1 MRLYAF
7 IGPKRY
13 TKPMRNEL
21 KKYLILLVISLMAC
35 SSFAE
40 KKAVLVACKDL
51 GSISD
56 EPIAM
61 LLDQK
66 GYAVTICKQNDLP
79 DVKLENFDAAVISAN
94 ADADNE
100 AVLNLIR
107 GGRIPVL
114 NMQGFTYAQGRL
126 NWGEPHSG
134 TLESRDNKCFD
145 IYVEHPEH
153 PIFKGF
159 DNLEAGSR
167 ISILD
172 DMEERGLMPIQVDL
186 PGTWCLAT
194 AYTQS
199 IEDLYGVG
207 EPQTSIHEIPA
218 EMRGGNKYICL
229 PIAMSGA
236 YYLSD
241 EGKKLILNIMSYLM
255 SDEKVD
261 IDLPFLEISAFS
273 IEGFDAQ
280 INQAE
285 NTIELAMDAEE
296 FKDMDSLR
304 SVQPEITLADPDYS
318 HVYPNEEVD
327 LRFCPYVPKTFVV
340 TDYISR
346 RAYSLSIRLWR
357 KEGIDQTEDE
367 TAPVRKEWQNGQI
380 VIIRGNNKYTITGIK
395 IQ

>member
-1 MRLYAF
+1 
-7 IGPKRY
+7 
-13 TKPMRNEL
+13 MRNGM
-21 KKYLILLVISLMAC
+21 KKYWILFVMVLMAC
-35 SSFAE
+35 GSFAE
-40 KKAVLVACKDL
+40 TKAILVACKDL

-56 EPIAM
+56 EPVAT

-107 GGRIPVL
+107 GGQIPVL

-126 NWGEPHSG
+126 SWGEPHSG

-159 DNLEAGSR
+159 DNLETGSR

-199 IEDLYGVG
+199 IEDFYGVG

-346 RAYSLSIRLWR
+346 RAYTFSIRLWR

>member
-1 MRLYAF
+1 
-7 IGPKRY
+7 
-13 TKPMRNEL
+13 MRNGM
-21 KKYLILLVISLMAC
+21 KKFWMLFVMVLMAC
-35 SSFAE
+35 GSFAE
-40 KKAVLVACKDL
+40 TKAILVACKDL
-51 GSISD
+51 GSVD
-56 EPIAM
+56 KEPIAK
-61 LLDQK
+61 LLADK
-66 GYAVTICKQNDLP
+66 GYDVTICKQADLGTVQLA
-79 DVKLENFDAAVISAN
+79 DFDAAVVSEN

-107 GGRIPVL
+107 GGRIPTL
-114 NMQGFTYAQGRL
+114 NMQGFTYADGRL
-126 NWGEPHSG
+126 NWGAPHSG
-134 TLESRDNKCFD
+134 TWESSDNKCFD

-159 DNLEAGSR
+159 DNLETGSR

-346 RAYSLSIRLWR
+346 RAYTFSIRLWR

>member
-1 MRLYAF
+1 
-7 IGPKRY
+7 
-13 TKPMRNEL
+13 MRNGM
-21 KKYLILLVISLMAC
+21 KKYWILFVMVLMAC
-35 SSFAE
+35 GSFAE
-40 KKAVLVACKDL
+40 TKAILVACKDL
-51 GSISD
+51 GSVD
-56 EPIAM
+56 KEPIAK
-61 LLDQK
+61 LLADK
-66 GYAVTICKQNDLP
+66 GYDVTICKQADLGTVQLA
-79 DVKLENFDAAVISAN
+79 DFDAAVVSEN

-134 TLESRDNKCFD
+134 TWESSDNKCFD

-159 DNLEAGSR
+159 DNLETGSR

-199 IEDLYGVG
+199 IEDFYGVG

-296 FKDMDSLR
+296 FKAMDSLR

-346 RAYSLSIRLWR
+346 RAYTFSIRLWR

-367 TAPVRKEWQNGQI
+367 TALVRKEWQNGQI

>member
-1 MRLYAF
+1 
-7 IGPKRY
+7 
-13 TKPMRNEL
+13 MRNEL

-126 NWGEPHSG
+126 SWGEPHSG
-134 TLESRDNKCFD
+134 TWESSDNKCFD

-199 IEDLYGVG
+199 IEDFYGVG

-296 FKDMDSLR
+296 FKEMDSLR
-304 SVQPEITLADPDYS
+304 AVKPEITLADPDYS

-346 RAYSLSIRLWR
+346 RAYTFSIRLWR

>member
-1 MRLYAF
+1 
-7 IGPKRY
+7 
-13 TKPMRNEL
+13 MRNGM
-21 KKYLILLVISLMAC
+21 KKFWMLFVMVLMAC
-35 SSFAE
+35 GSFAE
-40 KKAVLVACKDL
+40 TKAILVACKDL
-51 GSISD
+51 GSVD
-56 EPIAM
+56 KEPIAK
-61 LLDQK
+61 LLADK
-66 GYAVTICKQNDLP
+66 GYDVTICKQADLGTVQLA
-79 DVKLENFDAAVISAN
+79 DFDAAVISAN

-126 NWGEPHSG
+126 SWGEPHSG
-134 TLESRDNKCFD
+134 TWESSDNKCFD

-346 RAYSLSIRLWR
+346 RAYTFSIRLWR

>member
-1 MRLYAF
+1 
-7 IGPKRY
+7 
-13 TKPMRNEL
+13 MRNGM
-21 KKYLILLVISLMAC
+21 KKYWILFVMVLMAC
-35 SSFAE
+35 GSFAE
-40 KKAVLVACKDL
+40 TKAVLVACKDL

-107 GGRIPVL
+107 GGQIPVL

-134 TLESRDNKCFD
+134 TWESSDNKCFD

-218 EMRGGNKYICL
+218 EMRGGSKYICL

-236 YYLSD
+236 RFLSED
-241 EGKKLILNIMSYLM
+241 GKKLILNIMSYLL

-304 SVQPEITLADPDYS
+304 AVKPEITLADPDYS

-346 RAYSLSIRLWR
+346 RAYTFSIRLWR

>member
-1 MRLYAF
+1 MIEVLSQEEFEASFKDKAF
-7 IGPKRY
+7 VGTIDIEEEKRKEI
-13 TKPMRNEL
+13 TRREKEI
-21 KKYLILLVISLMAC
+21 KVALVGNPNCGKTSLFNIISHSTEHVGNYSGVTVEAKEGR
-35 SSFAE
+35 FE
-40 KKAVLVACKDL
+40 F
-51 GSISD
+51 
-56 EPIAM
+56 
-61 LLDQK
+61 Q
-66 GYAVTICKQNDLP
+66 GYH
-79 DVKLENFDAAVISAN
+79 
-94 ADADNE
+94 
-100 AVLNLIR
+100 
-107 GGRIPVL
+107 
-114 NMQGFTYAQGRL
+114 FTL
-126 NWGEPHSG
+126 
-134 TLESRDNKCFD
+134 
-145 IYVEHPEH
+145 
-153 PIFKGF
+153 
-159 DNLEAGSR
+159 
-167 ISILD
+167 
-172 DMEERGLMPIQVDL
+172 VDL
-186 PGTWCLAT
+186 PGTYCLAT

-199 IEDLYGVG
+199 IDEVNGKG

-218 EMRGGNKYICL
+218 EMRGGSKYICL

-236 YYLSD
+236 RFLSED
-241 EGKKLILNIMSYLM
+241 GKKLILNIMSYLL
-255 SDEKVD
+255 SDEPAEL
-261 IDLPFLEISAFS
+261 DLPFLEISAFS

-346 RAYSLSIRLWR
+346 RAYTFSIRLWR

>member
-1 MRLYAF
+1 
-7 IGPKRY
+7 
-13 TKPMRNEL
+13 MRNGM
-21 KKYLILLVISLMAC
+21 KKFWILFVMVLMAC
-35 SSFAE
+35 GSFAE
-40 KKAVLVACKDL
+40 TKAILVACKDL
-51 GSISD
+51 GSVD
-56 EPIAM
+56 KEPIAK
-61 LLDQK
+61 LLADK
-66 GYAVTICKQNDLP
+66 GYDVTICKQADLGTVQLA
-79 DVKLENFDAAVISAN
+79 DFDAAVISAN

-100 AVLNLIR
+100 AILNLIR
-107 GGRIPVL
+107 GGQLPTL

-126 NWGEPHSG
+126 SWGEPHSG
-134 TLESRDNKCFD
+134 TWESSDNKCFD

-346 RAYSLSIRLWR
+346 RAYTFSIRLWR

-380 VIIRGNNKYTITGIK
+380 IIIRGNNKYTITGIK

>member
-1 MRLYAF
+1 
-7 IGPKRY
+7 
-13 TKPMRNEL
+13 MRNGM
-21 KKYLILLVISLMAC
+21 KKYWILFVMVLMAC
-35 SSFAE
+35 GSFAE
-40 KKAVLVACKDL
+40 TKAILVACKDL

-56 EPIAM
+56 EPVAT

-107 GGRIPVL
+107 GGQLPTL

-134 TLESRDNKCFD
+134 TWESSDNKCFD

-346 RAYSLSIRLWR
+346 RAYTFSIRLWR

>member
-1 MRLYAF
+1 
-7 IGPKRY
+7 
-13 TKPMRNEL
+13 
-21 KKYLILLVISLMAC
+21 
-35 SSFAE
+35 
-40 KKAVLVACKDL
+40 
-51 GSISD
+51 
-56 EPIAM
+56 
-61 LLDQK
+61 
-66 GYAVTICKQNDLP
+66 
-79 DVKLENFDAAVISAN
+79 
-94 ADADNE
+94 
-100 AVLNLIR
+100 
-107 GGRIPVL
+107 
-114 NMQGFTYAQGRL
+114 
-126 NWGEPHSG
+126 
-134 TLESRDNKCFD
+134 
-145 IYVEHPEH
+145 
-153 PIFKGF
+153 
-159 DNLEAGSR
+159 
-167 ISILD
+167 
-172 DMEERGLMPIQVDL
+172 MPIQVDL

-218 EMRGGNKYICL
+218 EMRGGSKYICL

-236 YYLSD
+236 RFLSED
-241 EGKKLILNIMSYLM
+241 GKKLILNIMSYLL
-255 SDEKVD
+255 SDEPAEL
-261 IDLPFLEISAFS
+261 DLPFLEISAFS

-304 SVQPEITLADPDYS
+304 SVQPEITLADPNYS
-318 HVYPNEEVD
+318 HVYPNEKMD

-346 RAYSLSIRLWR
+346 RAYTFSIRLWR

>member
-1 MRLYAF
+1 
-7 IGPKRY
+7 
-13 TKPMRNEL
+13 MRNEL

-100 AVLNLIR
+100 AILNLIR
-107 GGRIPVL
+107 GGQLPTL

-126 NWGEPHSG
+126 SWGEPHSG
-134 TLESRDNKCFD
+134 TLESSDNKCFD

-194 AYTQS
+194 AYTQN

-346 RAYSLSIRLWR
+346 RAYTFSIRLWR

>member
-1 MRLYAF
+1 
-7 IGPKRY
+7 
-13 TKPMRNEL
+13 MRNGM
-21 KKYLILLVISLMAC
+21 KKFWTLFVMVLMAC
-35 SSFAE
+35 GSFAE
-40 KKAVLVACKDL
+40 TKAILVACKDL
-51 GSISD
+51 GSVD
-56 EPIAM
+56 KEPIAK
-61 LLDQK
+61 LLADK
-66 GYAVTICKQNDLP
+66 GYDVTICKQADLGTVQLA
-79 DVKLENFDAAVISAN
+79 DFDAAVVSEN

-126 NWGEPHSG
+126 NWGAPHSG
-134 TLESRDNKCFD
+134 TWESSDNKCFD

-273 IEGFDAQ
+273 IEGFGAQ

-296 FKDMDSLR
+296 FKAMDSLR

-346 RAYSLSIRLWR
+346 RAYTFSIRLWR

>member
-1 MRLYAF
+1 
-7 IGPKRY
+7 
-13 TKPMRNEL
+13 MRNEL

-107 GGRIPVL
+107 GGQLPTL

-134 TLESRDNKCFD
+134 TWESSDNKCFD

-318 HVYPNEEVD
+318 HVYPDEEVD

-346 RAYSLSIRLWR
+346 RAYTFSIRLWR

>member
-1 MRLYAF
+1 
-7 IGPKRY
+7 
-13 TKPMRNEL
+13 MRNEL
-21 KKYLILLVISLMAC
+21 KKYLILLVFSLMAC

-66 GYAVTICKQNDLP
+66 GYAVTICKQNDLTSLQ
-79 DVKLENFDAAVISAN
+79 LENFDAAVISAN

-134 TLESRDNKCFD
+134 TWESSDNKCFD

-199 IEDLYGVG
+199 IEDFYGVG

-296 FKDMDSLR
+296 FKDKDSLR

-318 HVYPNEEVD
+318 HVYPNDEVD

-346 RAYSLSIRLWR
+346 RAYTFSIRLWR

-367 TAPVRKEWQNGQI
+367 SAPVRKEWQNGQI

>member
-1 MRLYAF
+1 
-7 IGPKRY
+7 
-13 TKPMRNEL
+13 MRNVMQ
-21 KKYLILLVISLMAC
+21 KFWILFVMVLMAC
-35 SSFAE
+35 GSFAE
-40 KKAVLVACKDL
+40 TKAILVACKDL

-107 GGRIPVL
+107 GGQLPTL
-114 NMQGFTYAQGRL
+114 NMQGFTYADGRL
-126 NWGEPHSG
+126 NWGAPHSG
-134 TLESRDNKCFD
+134 SVNNKLD
-145 IYVEHPEH
+145 IYVERPEH
-153 PIFKGF
+153 PIYKGF
-159 DNLEAGSR
+159 SNLEQGNSIR
-167 ISILD
+167 ILEQNGEI
-172 DMEERGLMPIQVDL
+172 RGIMPILVDL
-186 PGTWCLAT
+186 PGTYCLAT

-199 IEDLYGVG
+199 IDKVNGKG

-218 EMRGGNKYICL
+218 EMRGGSKYICL

-236 YYLSD
+236 RFLSED
-241 EGKKLILNIMSYLM
+241 GKKLILNIMSYLL
-255 SDEKVD
+255 SEEPAEL
-261 IDLPFLEISAFS
+261 DLPFLEISAFS

-304 SVQPEITLADPDYS
+304 FVQPEITLADPNYS

-327 LRFCPYVPKTFVV
+327 LRFCPYIPKTFVV

-346 RAYSLSIRLWR
+346 RAYSFSICLWR

-367 TAPVRKEWQNGQI
+367 TAPVRKEWQNGQL

>member
-1 MRLYAF
+1 
-7 IGPKRY
+7 
-13 TKPMRNEL
+13 MRNEL

-56 EPIAM
+56 EPVAT

-114 NMQGFTYAQGRL
+114 NMQGFTYAQRRL

-134 TLESRDNKCFD
+134 TWESSDNKCFD

-346 RAYSLSIRLWR
+346 RAYTFSIRLWR

>member
-1 MRLYAF
+1 
-7 IGPKRY
+7 
-13 TKPMRNEL
+13 MRNEL

-126 NWGEPHSG
+126 SWGEPHSG
-134 TLESRDNKCFD
+134 TWESSDNKCFD

-304 SVQPEITLADPDYS
+304 SVQPEISLADPDYS

-346 RAYSLSIRLWR
+346 RAYSFSIRLWR

-367 TAPVRKEWQNGQI
+367 TALVRKEWQNGQI
-380 VIIRGNNKYTITGIK
+380 VIIRGNSKYTITGIK

>member
-1 MRLYAF
+1 
-7 IGPKRY
+7 
-13 TKPMRNEL
+13 MRNEL
-21 KKYLILLVISLMAC
+21 KKYLILLVFSLMAC

-107 GGRIPVL
+107 GGQLPTL
-114 NMQGFTYAQGRL
+114 NMQGFTYADGRL
-126 NWGEPHSG
+126 NWGAPHSG

-207 EPQTSIHEIPA
+207 EPQTSIHESPA

-261 IDLPFLEISAFS
+261 IDLPFLEISAFR

-304 SVQPEITLADPDYS
+304 AVKPEIILADPDYS
-318 HVYPNEEVD
+318 HVYPNEGVD

-346 RAYSLSIRLWR
+346 RAYTFSIRLWR

-380 VIIRGNNKYTITGIK
+380 IIIRGNNKYTITGIK

>member
-1 MRLYAF
+1 
-7 IGPKRY
+7 
-13 TKPMRNEL
+13 MRNGM
-21 KKYLILLVISLMAC
+21 KKYWILFVMVLMAC
-35 SSFAE
+35 GSFAE

-51 GSISD
+51 GSVD
-56 EPIAM
+56 KEPIAK
-61 LLDQK
+61 LLADK
-66 GYAVTICKQNDLP
+66 GYDVTICKQADLGTVQLA
-79 DVKLENFDAAVISAN
+79 DFDAAVISAN

-100 AVLNLIR
+100 AILNLIR
-107 GGRIPVL
+107 GGQLPTL

-126 NWGEPHSG
+126 SWGEPHSG
-134 TLESRDNKCFD
+134 TWESSDNKCFD

-346 RAYSLSIRLWR
+346 RAYTFSIRLWR

>member
-1 MRLYAF
+1 
-7 IGPKRY
+7 
-13 TKPMRNEL
+13 MRNEL
-21 KKYLILLVISLMAC
+21 KKYLILLVFSLMAC

-66 GYAVTICKQNDLP
+66 GYAVTICKQNDLTSLQ
-79 DVKLENFDAAVISAN
+79 LENFDAAVISAN

-107 GGRIPVL
+107 GGQLPTL
-114 NMQGFTYAQGRL
+114 NMQGFTYADGRL

-134 TLESRDNKCFD
+134 TLESSDNKCFD

-199 IEDLYGVG
+199 IEDLYVVG

-304 SVQPEITLADPDYS
+304 AVKPEITLADPDYS

-346 RAYSLSIRLWR
+346 RAYTFSIRLWR

>member
-1 MRLYAF
+1 
-7 IGPKRY
+7 
-13 TKPMRNEL
+13 MRNGM
-21 KKYLILLVISLMAC
+21 KKYWILFVMVLMAC
-35 SSFAE
+35 GSFAE

-51 GSISD
+51 GSVD
-56 EPIAM
+56 KEPIAK
-61 LLDQK
+61 LLADK
-66 GYAVTICKQNDLP
+66 GYDVTICKQADLGTVQLA
-79 DVKLENFDAAVISAN
+79 DFDAAVISAN

-100 AVLNLIR
+100 AILNLIR
-107 GGRIPVL
+107 GGQLPTL

-126 NWGEPHSG
+126 SWGEPHSG
-134 TLESRDNKCFD
+134 TWESSDNKCFD

-346 RAYSLSIRLWR
+346 RAYTFSIRLWR

-380 VIIRGNNKYTITGIK
+380 IIIRGNNKYTITGIK

>member
-1 MRLYAF
+1 
-7 IGPKRY
+7 
-13 TKPMRNEL
+13 MRNGM
-21 KKYLILLVISLMAC
+21 KKFWMLFVMVLMAC
-35 SSFAE
+35 GSFAE
-40 KKAVLVACKDL
+40 TKAILVACKDL
-51 GSISD
+51 GSVD
-56 EPIAM
+56 KEPIAK
-61 LLDQK
+61 LLADK
-66 GYAVTICKQNDLP
+66 GYDVTICKQADLGTVQLA
-79 DVKLENFDAAVISAN
+79 DFDAAVISAN

-100 AVLNLIR
+100 AILNLIR
-107 GGRIPVL
+107 GGQLPTL

-126 NWGEPHSG
+126 SWGEPHSG
-134 TLESRDNKCFD
+134 TWESSDNKCFD

-159 DNLEAGSR
+159 DNLETGSR

-285 NTIELAMDAEE
+285 NTIELAIDAEE

-346 RAYSLSIRLWR
+346 RAYTFSIRLWR

>member
-1 MRLYAF
+1 
-7 IGPKRY
+7 
-13 TKPMRNEL
+13 MRNGM
-21 KKYLILLVISLMAC
+21 KKYWILFVMVLMAC
-35 SSFAE
+35 GSFAE
-40 KKAVLVACKDL
+40 TKAILVACKDL
-51 GSISD
+51 GSVD
-56 EPIAM
+56 KEPIAK
-61 LLDQK
+61 LLADK
-66 GYAVTICKQNDLP
+66 GYDVTICKQADLGTVQLA
-79 DVKLENFDAAVISAN
+79 DFDAAVISAN

-100 AVLNLIR
+100 AILNLIR
-107 GGRIPVL
+107 GGQLPTL

-134 TLESRDNKCFD
+134 TWESSDNKCFD

-346 RAYSLSIRLWR
+346 RAYTFSIRLWR

>member
-1 MRLYAF
+1 
-7 IGPKRY
+7 
-13 TKPMRNEL
+13 MRNEL

-107 GGRIPVL
+107 GGQIPVL

-134 TLESRDNKCFD
+134 TLESSDNKCFD

-346 RAYSLSIRLWR
+346 RAYTFSIRQWR

>member
-1 MRLYAF
+1 
-7 IGPKRY
+7 
-13 TKPMRNEL
+13 MRNGM
-21 KKYLILLVISLMAC
+21 KKFWMLFVMVLMAC
-35 SSFAE
+35 GSFAE
-40 KKAVLVACKDL
+40 TKAILVACKDL

-56 EPIAM
+56 EPVAT

-79 DVKLENFDAAVISAN
+79 DIKLENFDAAVISAN

-100 AVLNLIR
+100 AILNLIR
-107 GGRIPVL
+107 GGQIPVL

-126 NWGEPHSG
+126 SWGEPHSG
-134 TLESRDNKCFD
+134 TWESSDNKCFD

-346 RAYSLSIRLWR
+346 RAYTFSIRLWR

>member
-1 MRLYAF
+1 
-7 IGPKRY
+7 
-13 TKPMRNEL
+13 MRNGM
-21 KKYLILLVISLMAC
+21 KKYWILFVMVLMAC
-35 SSFAE
+35 GSFAE
-40 KKAVLVACKDL
+40 TKAVLVACKDL

-107 GGRIPVL
+107 GGQIPVL

-134 TLESRDNKCFD
+134 TWESSDNKCFD

-153 PIFKGF
+153 PILKGF

-218 EMRGGNKYICL
+218 EMRGGSKYICL

-236 YYLSD
+236 RFLSED
-241 EGKKLILNIMSYLM
+241 GKKLILNIMSYLL

-304 SVQPEITLADPDYS
+304 AVKPEITLADPDYS

-346 RAYSLSIRLWR
+346 RAYTFSIRLWR

>member
-1 MRLYAF
+1 
-7 IGPKRY
+7 
-13 TKPMRNEL
+13 MRNEL
-21 KKYLILLVISLMAC
+21 KKYLILLVFSLMAC

-66 GYAVTICKQNDLP
+66 GYAVTICKQNDLTSLQ
-79 DVKLENFDAAVISAN
+79 LENFDAAVISAN

-100 AVLNLIR
+100 AILNLIR
-107 GGRIPVL
+107 GGQLPTL
-114 NMQGFTYAQGRL
+114 NMQGFTYAEGRL

-134 TLESRDNKCFD
+134 TLESSDNKCFD

-199 IEDLYGVG
+199 IEDFYGVG

-304 SVQPEITLADPDYS
+304 AVKPEITLADPDYS

-346 RAYSLSIRLWR
+346 RAYTFSIRLWR

-367 TAPVRKEWQNGQI
+367 SAPVRKEWQNGQI

>member
-1 MRLYAF
+1 
-7 IGPKRY
+7 
-13 TKPMRNEL
+13 MRNGM
-21 KKYLILLVISLMAC
+21 KKYWILFVMVLMAC
-35 SSFAE
+35 GSFAE

-51 GSISD
+51 GSVD
-56 EPIAM
+56 KEPIAK
-61 LLDQK
+61 LLADK
-66 GYAVTICKQNDLP
+66 GYDVTICKQADLGTVQLA
-79 DVKLENFDAAVISAN
+79 DFDAAVVSEN

-134 TLESRDNKCFD
+134 TWESSDNKCFD

-218 EMRGGNKYICL
+218 EMRGRNKYICL

-346 RAYSLSIRLWR
+346 RAYTFSIRLWR

>member
-1 MRLYAF
+1 
-7 IGPKRY
+7 
-13 TKPMRNEL
+13 MRNEL

-66 GYAVTICKQNDLP
+66 GYVVTICKQNDLP

-114 NMQGFTYAQGRL
+114 NMQGFTYAAGRL
-126 NWGEPHSG
+126 SWGEPHSG
-134 TLESRDNKCFD
+134 TLESSDNKCFD

-159 DNLEAGSR
+159 DNLETGSR

-199 IEDLYGVG
+199 IEDFYGVG

-346 RAYSLSIRLWR
+346 RAYTFSIRLWR

-380 VIIRGNNKYTITGIK
+380 VIIRGNNKYTITGIN

>member
-1 MRLYAF
+1 
-7 IGPKRY
+7 
-13 TKPMRNEL
+13 MRNGM
-21 KKYLILLVISLMAC
+21 KKFWMLFVMVLMAC
-35 SSFAE
+35 GSFAE
-40 KKAVLVACKDL
+40 TKAILVACKDL
-51 GSISD
+51 GSVD
-56 EPIAM
+56 KEPIAK
-61 LLDQK
+61 LLADK
-66 GYAVTICKQNDLP
+66 GYDVTICKQADLGTVQLA
-79 DVKLENFDAAVISAN
+79 DFDAAVVSEN

-327 LRFCPYVPKTFVV
+327 LRFCPYVPKTFIV

-346 RAYSLSIRLWR
+346 RAYTFSIRLWR

>member
-1 MRLYAF
+1 
-7 IGPKRY
+7 
-13 TKPMRNEL
+13 MRNEL

-134 TLESRDNKCFD
+134 TLESSDNKCFD

-304 SVQPEITLADPDYS
+304 SIQPEITLADPDYS

-346 RAYSLSIRLWR
+346 RAYTFSIRLWR

>member
-1 MRLYAF
+1 
-7 IGPKRY
+7 
-13 TKPMRNEL
+13 MRNGM
-21 KKYLILLVISLMAC
+21 KKYWILFVMVLMAC
-35 SSFAE
+35 GSFAE
-40 KKAVLVACKDL
+40 TKAILVACKDL
-51 GSISD
+51 GSVD
-56 EPIAM
+56 KEPIAK
-61 LLDQK
+61 LLADK
-66 GYAVTICKQNDLP
+66 GYDVTICKQADLGTVQLA
-79 DVKLENFDAAVISAN
+79 DFDAAVVSEN

-134 TLESRDNKCFD
+134 TWESSDNKCFD

-346 RAYSLSIRLWR
+346 RAYTFSIRLWR

>member
-1 MRLYAF
+1 
-7 IGPKRY
+7 
-13 TKPMRNEL
+13 MRNEL
-21 KKYLILLVISLMAC
+21 KKYLILFVISLMAC

-66 GYAVTICKQNDLP
+66 GYAVTICKQSDLTSLQ
-79 DVKLENFDAAVISAN
+79 LENFDAAVISAN

-107 GGRIPVL
+107 GGQLPTL
-114 NMQGFTYAQGRL
+114 NMQGFTYADGRL

-134 TLESRDNKCFD
+134 TLKSSDNKCFD

-199 IEDLYGVG
+199 IEDLYVVG

-296 FKDMDSLR
+296 FKEMDSLR
-304 SVQPEITLADPDYS
+304 AVKPEITLADPDYS

-346 RAYSLSIRLWR
+346 RAYTFSIRLWR

>member
-1 MRLYAF
+1 
-7 IGPKRY
+7 
-13 TKPMRNEL
+13 MRNEL

-114 NMQGFTYAQGRL
+114 NMQGFTYAQRRL

-134 TLESRDNKCFD
+134 TWESSDNKCFD

-159 DNLEAGSR
+159 DNLETGSR

-296 FKDMDSLR
+296 FKAMDSLR

-346 RAYSLSIRLWR
+346 RAYTFSIRLWR

-380 VIIRGNNKYTITGIK
+380 IIIRGNNKYTITGIK

>member
-1 MRLYAF
+1 
-7 IGPKRY
+7 
-13 TKPMRNEL
+13 MRNGM
-21 KKYLILLVISLMAC
+21 KKFWMLFVMVLMAC
-35 SSFAE
+35 GSFAE
-40 KKAVLVACKDL
+40 TKAILVACKDL
-51 GSISD
+51 GSVD
-56 EPIAM
+56 KEPIAK
-61 LLDQK
+61 LLADK
-66 GYAVTICKQNDLP
+66 GYDVTICKQADLGTVQLA
-79 DVKLENFDAAVISAN
+79 DFDAAVVSEN

-134 TLESRDNKCFD
+134 TWESSDNKCFD

-218 EMRGGNKYICL
+218 EMRGRNKYICL

-346 RAYSLSIRLWR
+346 RAYTFSIRLWR

>member
-1 MRLYAF
+1 
-7 IGPKRY
+7 
-13 TKPMRNEL
+13 MRNEL

-100 AVLNLIR
+100 AILNLIR

-199 IEDLYGVG
+199 IEDFYGVG

-273 IEGFDAQ
+273 IKGFDAQ

-346 RAYSLSIRLWR
+346 RAYTFSIRLWR

>member
-1 MRLYAF
+1 
-7 IGPKRY
+7 
-13 TKPMRNEL
+13 MRNEL

-107 GGRIPVL
+107 GGQIPVL

-199 IEDLYGVG
+199 IEDFYGVG

-346 RAYSLSIRLWR
+346 RAYTFSIRLWR

>member
-1 MRLYAF
+1 
-7 IGPKRY
+7 
-13 TKPMRNEL
+13 MRNEL
-21 KKYLILLVISLMAC
+21 KKYLILLVFSLMAC

-66 GYAVTICKQNDLP
+66 GYAVTLCKQNDLTSLQ
-79 DVKLENFDAAVISAN
+79 LENFDAAVISAN

-100 AVLNLIR
+100 AILNLIR

-134 TLESRDNKCFD
+134 TWESSDNKCFD

-199 IEDLYGVG
+199 IEDFYGVG

-296 FKDMDSLR
+296 FKDKDSLR

-318 HVYPNEEVD
+318 HVYPNDEVD

-346 RAYSLSIRLWR
+346 RAYTFSIRLWR

-367 TAPVRKEWQNGQI
+367 SAPVRKEWQNGQI

>member
-1 MRLYAF
+1 
-7 IGPKRY
+7 
-13 TKPMRNEL
+13 MRNGM
-21 KKYLILLVISLMAC
+21 KKFWILFVMVLMAC
-35 SSFAE
+35 GSFAE
-40 KKAVLVACKDL
+40 TKAILVACKDL
-51 GSISD
+51 GSVD
-56 EPIAM
+56 KEPIAK
-61 LLDQK
+61 LLADK
-66 GYAVTICKQNDLP
+66 GYDVTICKQADLGTVQLA
-79 DVKLENFDAAVISAN
+79 DFDAAVVSEN

-134 TLESRDNKCFD
+134 TWESSDNKCFD

-346 RAYSLSIRLWR
+346 RAYTFSIRLWR